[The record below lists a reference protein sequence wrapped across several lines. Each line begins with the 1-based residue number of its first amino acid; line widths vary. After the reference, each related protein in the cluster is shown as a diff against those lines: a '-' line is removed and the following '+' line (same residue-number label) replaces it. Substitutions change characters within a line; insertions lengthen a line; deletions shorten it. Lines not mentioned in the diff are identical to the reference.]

1 MPWGGGLKVI
11 NMDGQAV
18 TAPESGGL
26 GDLASYLADTPEE
39 ESNDQDE
46 EQKTADEAISEDT
59 AEDANDE
66 QDETQ
71 EDSDESDEDDKPAP
85 VDKITF
91 KVKGEDGKEE
101 VVEATTEDLAKSY
114 MRQQDYTKKT
124 QALAARENEAV
135 QFLTQK
141 HEEIRSQYLSQA
153 ELSRAAIVQMAG
165 IKSEDDMAALANSD
179 PSAWVAES
187 QRQRQI
193 GNYLSQLNQQIEGEK
208 QQAKAQEEQ
217 RTQQQRQ
224 KQFSETWEALSKD
237 GIDKPKLA
245 KIYGDATDKYGF
257 SNEELATIYDHRMV
271 RVLKD
276 AVAYQALKAQKPA
289 VMQKAQNAPRMPSRQ
304 TPPEQQ
310 RRDQALENR
319 FKSGRAKL
327 NDLAAFL
334 R

>member
-1 MPWGGGLKVI
+1 MS
-11 NMDGQAV
+11 GQAD

-26 GDLASYLADTPEE
+26 ADLASFLADTPET
-39 ESNDQDE
+39 ESNEQDE
-46 EQKTADEAISEDT
+46 EQTTADEATSDEADT
-59 AEDANDE
+59 AEVATDE
-66 QDETQ
+66 QEPADDEPQ
-71 EDSDESDEDDKPAP
+71 GDDEEEPAP
-85 VDKITF
+85 IEKITV
-91 KVKGEDGKEE
+91 KVKGENG
-101 VVEATTEDLAKSY
+101 EDETLELTPDDIAASYLRQRDYTRKTQELAK
-114 MRQQDYTKKT
+114 
-124 QALAARENEAV
+124 RENEAV
-135 QFLTQK
+135 EFLTKK

-153 ELSRAAIVQMAG
+153 ELTRAAIVQMAG
-165 IKSEDDMAALANSD
+165 IKSEDEMAALATTD

-193 GNYLSQLNQQIEGEK
+193 GNYLNQLSQQIDGEK

-224 KQFSETWEALSKD
+224 KQFSEAWDVLSKD

-245 KIYGDATDKYGF
+245 KIYGGATEKYGF
-257 SNEELATIYDHRMV
+257 SSEELATIYDHRMV

-304 TPPEQQ
+304 AAPAQE
-310 RRDQALENR
+310 RIDKALDNK

-327 NDLAAFL
+327 NDLAAYL

>member
-1 MPWGGGLKVI
+1 MS
-11 NMDGQAV
+11 GQAD

-26 GDLASYLADTPEE
+26 ADLASFLADTPET
-39 ESNDQDE
+39 ESNEQDE
-46 EQKTADEAISEDT
+46 EQTTADEATSEEADT
-59 AEDANDE
+59 VEAANDE
-66 QDETQ
+66 QDEA
-71 EDSDESDEDDKPAP
+71 DDEPQGDDEEEPAP
-85 VDKITF
+85 IEKITV
-91 KVKGEDGKEE
+91 KVKGENG
-101 VVEATTEDLAKSY
+101 EDETLELTPDDIAASYLRQRDYTRKTQELAK
-114 MRQQDYTKKT
+114 
-124 QALAARENEAV
+124 RENEAV
-135 QFLTQK
+135 EFLTKK

-153 ELSRAAIVQMAG
+153 ELTRAAIVQMAG
-165 IKSEDDMAALANSD
+165 IKSEDEMAALATTD

-193 GNYLSQLNQQIEGEK
+193 GNYLNQLSQQIDGEK

-224 KQFSETWEALSKD
+224 KQFSEAWDVLSKD

-245 KIYGDATDKYGF
+245 KIYGGATDKYGF

-276 AVAYQALKAQKPA
+276 ALAYQSLKAQKPA

-304 TPPEQQ
+304 AAPAQE
-310 RRDQALENR
+310 RIDKALDNK

-327 NDLAAFL
+327 NDLAAYL

>member
-1 MPWGGGLKVI
+1 MT
-11 NMDGQAV
+11 GQAES
-18 TAPESGGL
+18 APESGGL
-26 GDLASYLADTPEE
+26 SDLASFLADTPET
-39 ESNDQDE
+39 ESTEQDE
-46 EQKTADEAISEDT
+46 EQTTADESTSDNADT
-59 AEDANDE
+59 DEPANDE
-66 QDETQ
+66 QDDT
-71 EDSDESDEDDKPAP
+71 DDEPQGDDEGEEPAP

-101 VVEATTEDLAKSY
+101 VVEATTDDLAKSY

-135 QFLTQK
+135 QFLTTK
-141 HEEIRSQYLSQA
+141 HDEMRSQYLSQA
-153 ELSRAAIVQMAG
+153 ELTRTAIVQMAG
-165 IKSEDDMAALANSD
+165 IKTEGEMAELANTD

-193 GNYLSQLNQQIEGEK
+193 GNYLNQLSQQIEGEK
-208 QQAKAQEEQ
+208 QQAKTQDET
-217 RTQQQRQ
+217 RLQQQRQ
-224 KQFSETWEALSKD
+224 KQFSESWEVLSKD
-237 GIDKPKLA
+237 GIDKAGLA
-245 KIYGDATDKYGF
+245 KIYGGATDKYGF
-257 SNEELATIYDHRMV
+257 SNEELATVYDHRMV

-304 TPPEQQ
+304 SAPAQQ
-310 RRDQALENR
+310 RIDQALDNK

>member
-1 MPWGGGLKVI
+1 MS
-11 NMDGQAV
+11 GQAD

-26 GDLASYLADTPEE
+26 ADLASFLADTPET
-39 ESNDQDE
+39 ESNEQDE
-46 EQKTADEAISEDT
+46 EQTTADEATSDEADT
-59 AEDANDE
+59 VEAATDE
-66 QDETQ
+66 QDEA
-71 EDSDESDEDDKPAP
+71 DDEPQGDDADEPAP
-85 VDKITF
+85 VEKITV
-91 KVKGEDGKEE
+91 KVKGENG
-101 VVEATTEDLAKSY
+101 EDETLELTPDDIAASYLRQRDYTRKTQELAK
-114 MRQQDYTKKT
+114 
-124 QALAARENEAV
+124 RENEAV
-135 QFLTQK
+135 EFLTKK

-153 ELSRAAIVQMAG
+153 ELTRAAIVQMAG
-165 IKSEDDMAALANSD
+165 IKSEDEMAALATTD

-193 GNYLSQLNQQIEGEK
+193 GNYLNQLSQQIDGEK

-224 KQFSETWEALSKD
+224 KQFSEAWDVLSKD
-237 GIDKPKLA
+237 GIDKEKLS
-245 KIYGDATDKYGF
+245 KIYGGATEKYGF
-257 SNEELATIYDHRMV
+257 SSEELATVYDHRMV

-304 TPPEQQ
+304 AAPAQE
-310 RRDQALENR
+310 RIDKALDNK

-327 NDLAAFL
+327 NDLAAYL

>member
-1 MPWGGGLKVI
+1 MS
-11 NMDGQAV
+11 GQAD

-26 GDLASYLADTPEE
+26 ADLASFLADTPET
-39 ESNDQDE
+39 ESNEQDE
-46 EQKTADEAISEDT
+46 KQTTADETTSDEADPVEVAT
-59 AEDANDE
+59 DE
-66 QDETQ
+66 QEPADDEPQ
-71 EDSDESDEDDKPAP
+71 GDDEEEPAP
-85 VDKITF
+85 IEKITV
-91 KVKGEDGKEE
+91 KVKGENG
-101 VVEATTEDLAKSY
+101 EDETLELTPDDIAASYLRQRDYTRKTQELAK
-114 MRQQDYTKKT
+114 
-124 QALAARENEAV
+124 RENEAV
-135 QFLTQK
+135 EFLTKK

-153 ELSRAAIVQMAG
+153 ELTRAAIVQMAG
-165 IKSEDDMAALANSD
+165 IKSEDEMAALATTD

-193 GNYLSQLNQQIEGEK
+193 GNYLNQLSQQIDGEK

-224 KQFSETWEALSKD
+224 KQFSEAWDVLSKD
-237 GIDKPKLA
+237 GIDKEKLS
-245 KIYGDATDKYGF
+245 KIYGGATEKYGF
-257 SNEELATIYDHRMV
+257 SSEELATVYDHRMV

-304 TPPEQQ
+304 AAPAQE
-310 RRDQALENR
+310 RIDKALDNK

-327 NDLAAFL
+327 NDLAAYL

>member
-1 MPWGGGLKVI
+1 MS
-11 NMDGQAV
+11 GQAD

-26 GDLASYLADTPEE
+26 ADLASFLADTPET
-39 ESNDQDE
+39 ESNEQDE
-46 EQKTADEAISEDT
+46 EQTTADEATSDEADT
-59 AEDANDE
+59 VEAASDE
-66 QDETQ
+66 QDE
-71 EDSDESDEDDKPAP
+71 SNDEPQGDDADEPAP
-85 VDKITF
+85 VEKITV
-91 KVKGEDGKEE
+91 KVKGENG
-101 VVEATTEDLAKSY
+101 EDETLELTPDDIAASYLRQRDYTRKTQELAK
-114 MRQQDYTKKT
+114 
-124 QALAARENEAV
+124 RENEAV
-135 QFLTQK
+135 EFLTKK

-153 ELSRAAIVQMAG
+153 ELTRAAIVQMAG
-165 IKSEDDMAALANSD
+165 IKSEDEMAALATTD

-193 GNYLSQLNQQIEGEK
+193 GNYLNQLSQQIDGEK

-224 KQFSETWEALSKD
+224 KQFSEAWDVLSKD
-237 GIDKPKLA
+237 GIDKEKLS
-245 KIYGDATDKYGF
+245 KIYGGATEKYGF
-257 SNEELATIYDHRMV
+257 SSEELATIYDHRMV

-304 TPPEQQ
+304 AAPAQE
-310 RRDQALENR
+310 RIDKALDNK

-327 NDLAAFL
+327 NDLAAYL

>member
-1 MPWGGGLKVI
+1 MS
-11 NMDGQAV
+11 GQAD

-26 GDLASYLADTPEE
+26 ADLASFLADTPET
-39 ESNDQDE
+39 ESNEQDE
-46 EQKTADEAISEDT
+46 EQTTADEATSDEADPVEVAT
-59 AEDANDE
+59 DE
-66 QDETQ
+66 QEPADDEPQ
-71 EDSDESDEDDKPAP
+71 GDDEEEPAP
-85 VDKITF
+85 IEKITV
-91 KVKGEDGKEE
+91 KVKGENG
-101 VVEATTEDLAKSY
+101 EDETLELTPDDIAASYLRQRDYTRKTQELAK
-114 MRQQDYTKKT
+114 
-124 QALAARENEAV
+124 RENEAV
-135 QFLTQK
+135 EFLTKK

-153 ELSRAAIVQMAG
+153 ELTRAAIVQMAG
-165 IKSEDDMAALANSD
+165 IKSEDEMAALATTD

-193 GNYLSQLNQQIEGEK
+193 GNYLNQLSQQIDGEK

-224 KQFSETWEALSKD
+224 KQFSEAWDVLSKD

-245 KIYGDATDKYGF
+245 KIYGGATEKYGF
-257 SNEELATIYDHRMV
+257 SSEELATIYDHRMV

-304 TPPEQQ
+304 AAPAQE
-310 RRDQALENR
+310 RIDKALDNK

-327 NDLAAFL
+327 NDLAAYL

>member
-1 MPWGGGLKVI
+1 MS
-11 NMDGQAV
+11 GQAD

-26 GDLASYLADTPEE
+26 ADLASFLADTPET
-39 ESNDQDE
+39 ESN
-46 EQKTADEAISEDT
+46 
-59 AEDANDE
+59 E
-66 QDETQ
+66 QDEKQTTA
-71 EDSDESDEDDKPAP
+71 DKTTSDEADPVEVATDEQEPADDEPQGDDEEEPAP
-85 VDKITF
+85 IEKITV
-91 KVKGEDGKEE
+91 KVKGENG
-101 VVEATTEDLAKSY
+101 EDETLELTPDDIAASYLRQRDYTRKTQELAK
-114 MRQQDYTKKT
+114 
-124 QALAARENEAV
+124 RENEAV
-135 QFLTQK
+135 EFLTKK

-153 ELSRAAIVQMAG
+153 ELTRAAIVQMAG
-165 IKSEDDMAALANSD
+165 IKSEDEMAALATTD

-193 GNYLSQLNQQIEGEK
+193 GNYLNQLSQQIDGEK

-224 KQFSETWEALSKD
+224 KQFSEAWDVLSKD
-237 GIDKPKLA
+237 GIDKEKLS
-245 KIYGDATDKYGF
+245 KIYGGATEKYGF
-257 SNEELATIYDHRMV
+257 SSEELATVYDHRMV

-304 TPPEQQ
+304 AAPAQE
-310 RRDQALENR
+310 RIDKALDNK

-327 NDLAAFL
+327 NDLAAYL

>member
-1 MPWGGGLKVI
+1 MS
-11 NMDGQAV
+11 GQAD

-26 GDLASYLADTPEE
+26 ADLASFLADTPET
-39 ESNDQDE
+39 ESNEQDE
-46 EQKTADEAISEDT
+46 KQTTADETTSDEADPVEVAT
-59 AEDANDE
+59 DE
-66 QDETQ
+66 QEPA
-71 EDSDESDEDDKPAP
+71 DDKPQGDDEEEPAP
-85 VDKITF
+85 IEKITV
-91 KVKGEDGKEE
+91 KVKGENG
-101 VVEATTEDLAKSY
+101 EDETLELTPDDIAASYLRQRDYTRKTQELAK
-114 MRQQDYTKKT
+114 
-124 QALAARENEAV
+124 RENEAV
-135 QFLTQK
+135 EFLTKK

-153 ELSRAAIVQMAG
+153 ELTRAAIVQMAG
-165 IKSEDDMAALANSD
+165 IKSEDEMAALATTD

-193 GNYLSQLNQQIEGEK
+193 GNYLNQLSQQIDGEK

-224 KQFSETWEALSKD
+224 KQFSEAWDVLSKD
-237 GIDKPKLA
+237 GIDKEKLS
-245 KIYGDATDKYGF
+245 KIYGGATEKYGF
-257 SNEELATIYDHRMV
+257 SSEELATVYDHRMV

-304 TPPEQQ
+304 AAPAQE
-310 RRDQALENR
+310 RIDKALDNK

-327 NDLAAFL
+327 NDLAAYL

>member
-1 MPWGGGLKVI
+1 MS
-11 NMDGQAV
+11 GQAES
-18 TAPESGGL
+18 APESGGL
-26 GDLASYLADTPEE
+26 ADLASFLADTPET
-39 ESNDQDE
+39 ESNEQDE
-46 EQKTADEAISEDT
+46 EQTTADETTSDEADPVEVAT
-59 AEDANDE
+59 DE
-66 QDETQ
+66 QEPADDEPQ
-71 EDSDESDEDDKPAP
+71 GDDEEEPAP
-85 VDKITF
+85 IEKITV
-91 KVKGEDGKEE
+91 KVKGENG
-101 VVEATTEDLAKSY
+101 EDETLELTPDDIAASYLRQRDYTRKTQELAK
-114 MRQQDYTKKT
+114 
-124 QALAARENEAV
+124 RENEAV
-135 QFLTQK
+135 EFLTKK

-153 ELSRAAIVQMAG
+153 ELTRAAIVQMAG
-165 IKSEDDMAALANSD
+165 IKSEDEMAALATTD

-193 GNYLSQLNQQIEGEK
+193 GNYLNQLSQQIDGEK

-224 KQFSETWEALSKD
+224 KQFSEAWDVLSKD

-245 KIYGDATDKYGF
+245 KIYGGATEKYGF
-257 SNEELATIYDHRMV
+257 SSEELATVYDHRMV

-304 TPPEQQ
+304 AAPAQE
-310 RRDQALENR
+310 RIDKALDNK

-327 NDLAAFL
+327 NDLAAYL

>member
-1 MPWGGGLKVI
+1 MS
-11 NMDGQAV
+11 GQAES
-18 TAPESGGL
+18 APESGGL
-26 GDLASYLADTPEE
+26 ADLASFLADTPET
-39 ESNDQDE
+39 ESNEQDE
-46 EQKTADEAISEDT
+46 GQTTADEATSDEADT
-59 AEDANDE
+59 AEDATDDQELTDDE
-66 QDETQ
+66 PQGDEV
-71 EDSDESDEDDKPAP
+71 DEPAP
-85 VDKITF
+85 IDKITF
-91 KVKGEDGKEE
+91 KVKGEDGTEE
-101 VVEATTEDLAKSY
+101 TVEATAEDLAKSY

-135 QFLTQK
+135 EFLTKK

-153 ELSRAAIVQMAG
+153 ELTRAAIVQMAG
-165 IKSEDDMAALANSD
+165 IKSEDEMAALATTD

-193 GNYLSQLNQQIEGEK
+193 GNYLNQLSQQIEGEK
-208 QQAKAQEEQ
+208 QQAKTQEET
-217 RTQQQRQ
+217 RLQQQRQ
-224 KQFSETWEALSKD
+224 KQFAETWDALSKD

-257 SNEELATIYDHRMV
+257 SGEELATIYDHRMV

-276 AVAYQALKAQKPA
+276 ALAFQALKAQKPA

-304 TPPEQQ
+304 AAPAQE
-310 RRDQALENR
+310 RIDKALDNK

-327 NDLAAFL
+327 NDLAAYL

>member
-1 MPWGGGLKVI
+1 MS
-11 NMDGQAV
+11 GQAD

-26 GDLASYLADTPEE
+26 ADLASFLADTPET
-39 ESNDQDE
+39 ESNEQDE
-46 EQKTADEAISEDT
+46 KQTTADETTSDEADPVEVAT
-59 AEDANDE
+59 DE
-66 QDETQ
+66 QEPADDEPQ
-71 EDSDESDEDDKPAP
+71 GDDEEEPAP
-85 VDKITF
+85 IEKITV
-91 KVKGEDGKEE
+91 KVKGENG
-101 VVEATTEDLAKSY
+101 EDETLELTPDDIAASYLRQRDYTRKTQELAK
-114 MRQQDYTKKT
+114 
-124 QALAARENEAV
+124 RENEAV
-135 QFLTQK
+135 DFLTKK

-153 ELSRAAIVQMAG
+153 ELTRAAIVQMAG
-165 IKSEDDMAALANSD
+165 IKSEDEMAALATTD

-193 GNYLSQLNQQIEGEK
+193 GNYLNQLSQQIDGEK

-224 KQFSETWEALSKD
+224 KQFSEAWDVLSKD

-245 KIYGDATDKYGF
+245 KIYGGATEKYGF
-257 SNEELATIYDHRMV
+257 SSEELATIYDHRMV

-304 TPPEQQ
+304 AAPAQE
-310 RRDQALENR
+310 RIDKALDNK

-327 NDLAAFL
+327 NDLAAYL

>member
-1 MPWGGGLKVI
+1 MS
-11 NMDGQAV
+11 GQAD

-26 GDLASYLADTPEE
+26 ADLASFLADTPET
-39 ESNDQDE
+39 ESNEQDE
-46 EQKTADEAISEDT
+46 KQTTADETTSDEADPVEVAT
-59 AEDANDE
+59 DE
-66 QDETQ
+66 QEPADDEPQ
-71 EDSDESDEDDKPAP
+71 GDDEEEPAP
-85 VDKITF
+85 IEKITV
-91 KVKGEDGKEE
+91 KVKGENG
-101 VVEATTEDLAKSY
+101 EDETLELTPDDIAASYLRQRDYTRKTQELAK
-114 MRQQDYTKKT
+114 
-124 QALAARENEAV
+124 RENEAV
-135 QFLTQK
+135 EFLTKK

-153 ELSRAAIVQMAG
+153 ELTRAAIVQMAG
-165 IKSEDDMAALANSD
+165 IKSEDEMAALATTD

-193 GNYLSQLNQQIEGEK
+193 VNYLNQLSQQIDGEK

-224 KQFSETWEALSKD
+224 KQFSEAWDVLSKD
-237 GIDKPKLA
+237 GIDKEKLS
-245 KIYGDATDKYGF
+245 KIYGGATEKYGF
-257 SNEELATIYDHRMV
+257 SSEELATVYDHRMV

-304 TPPEQQ
+304 AAPAQE
-310 RRDQALENR
+310 RIDKALDNK

-327 NDLAAFL
+327 NDLAAYL

>member
-1 MPWGGGLKVI
+1 MS
-11 NMDGQAV
+11 GQAD

-26 GDLASYLADTPEE
+26 ADLASFLADTPET
-39 ESNDQDE
+39 ESNEQDE
-46 EQKTADEAISEDT
+46 KQTTADETTSDEADPVEVAT
-59 AEDANDE
+59 DE
-66 QDETQ
+66 QEPADAEPQGDDE
-71 EDSDESDEDDKPAP
+71 EEPAP
-85 VDKITF
+85 IDKITF
-91 KVKGEDGKEE
+91 TVKGEDGKDE

-135 QFLTQK
+135 EFLTKK

-153 ELSRAAIVQMAG
+153 ELTRAAIVQMAG
-165 IKSEDDMAALANSD
+165 IKSEDEMAALATTD

-193 GNYLSQLNQQIEGEK
+193 GNYLNQLSQQIDGEK

-217 RTQQQRQ
+217 WTQQQRQ
-224 KQFSETWEALSKD
+224 KQFSEAWDVLSKD
-237 GIDKPKLA
+237 GIDKEKLS
-245 KIYGDATDKYGF
+245 KIYGGATEKYGF
-257 SNEELATIYDHRMV
+257 SSEELATVYDHRMV

-304 TPPEQQ
+304 AAPAQE
-310 RRDQALENR
+310 RIDKALDNK

-327 NDLAAFL
+327 NDLAAYL

>member
-1 MPWGGGLKVI
+1 MS
-11 NMDGQAV
+11 GQAD

-26 GDLASYLADTPEE
+26 ADLASFLADTPET
-39 ESNDQDE
+39 ESNEQDE
-46 EQKTADEAISEDT
+46 KQTTADETTSDEADPVEVAT
-59 AEDANDE
+59 DE
-66 QDETQ
+66 QEPA
-71 EDSDESDEDDKPAP
+71 DDKPQGDDEEEPAP
-85 VDKITF
+85 IEKITV
-91 KVKGEDGKEE
+91 KVKGENG
-101 VVEATTEDLAKSY
+101 EDETLELTPDDIAASYLRQRDYTRKTQELAK
-114 MRQQDYTKKT
+114 
-124 QALAARENEAV
+124 RENEAV
-135 QFLTQK
+135 EFLTKK

-153 ELSRAAIVQMAG
+153 ELTRAAIVQMAG
-165 IKSEDDMAALANSD
+165 IKSEDEMAALATTD

-193 GNYLSQLNQQIEGEK
+193 GNYLNQLSQQIDGEK

-224 KQFSETWEALSKD
+224 KQFSEAWDVLSKD

-245 KIYGDATDKYGF
+245 KIYGGATEKYGF
-257 SNEELATIYDHRMV
+257 SSEELATIYDHRMV

-304 TPPEQQ
+304 AAPAQE
-310 RRDQALENR
+310 RIDKALDNK

-327 NDLAAFL
+327 NDLAAYL

>member
-1 MPWGGGLKVI
+1 MS
-11 NMDGQAV
+11 GQAD

-26 GDLASYLADTPEE
+26 ADLASFLADTPET
-39 ESNDQDE
+39 ESNEQDE
-46 EQKTADEAISEDT
+46 EQTTADEATSDEADT
-59 AEDANDE
+59 VEAANDE
-66 QDETQ
+66 QDEA
-71 EDSDESDEDDKPAP
+71 DDEPQGDDADEPAP
-85 VDKITF
+85 VEKITV
-91 KVKGEDGKEE
+91 KVKGENG
-101 VVEATTEDLAKSY
+101 EDETLELTPDDIAASYLRQRDYTRKTQELAK
-114 MRQQDYTKKT
+114 
-124 QALAARENEAV
+124 RENEAV
-135 QFLTQK
+135 EFLTKK

-153 ELSRAAIVQMAG
+153 ELTRAAIVQMAG
-165 IKSEDDMAALANSD
+165 IKSEDEMAALATTD

-193 GNYLSQLNQQIEGEK
+193 GNYLNQLSQQIDGEK

-224 KQFSETWEALSKD
+224 KQFSEAWDVLSKD
-237 GIDKPKLA
+237 GIDKEKLS
-245 KIYGDATDKYGF
+245 KIYGGATEKYGF
-257 SNEELATIYDHRMV
+257 SSEELATVYDHRMV

-304 TPPEQQ
+304 AAPAQE
-310 RRDQALENR
+310 RIDKALDNK

-327 NDLAAFL
+327 NDLAAYL

>member
-1 MPWGGGLKVI
+1 MS
-11 NMDGQAV
+11 GQAD

-26 GDLASYLADTPEE
+26 ADLASFLADTPET
-39 ESNDQDE
+39 ESNEQDE
-46 EQKTADEAISEDT
+46 EQTTADEATSDEADT
-59 AEDANDE
+59 AEVATDE
-66 QDETQ
+66 QEPADDEPQ
-71 EDSDESDEDDKPAP
+71 GDDEEEPAP
-85 VDKITF
+85 IEKITV
-91 KVKGEDGKEE
+91 KVKGENG
-101 VVEATTEDLAKSY
+101 EDETLELTPDDIAASYLRQRDYTRKTQELAK
-114 MRQQDYTKKT
+114 
-124 QALAARENEAV
+124 RENEAV
-135 QFLTQK
+135 EFLTKK

-153 ELSRAAIVQMAG
+153 ELTRAAIVQMAG
-165 IKSEDDMAALANSD
+165 IKSEDEMAALATTD

-193 GNYLSQLNQQIEGEK
+193 GNYLNQLSQQIDGEK

-224 KQFSETWEALSKD
+224 KQFSEAWDVLSKD

-245 KIYGDATDKYGF
+245 KIYGGATEKYGF
-257 SNEELATIYDHRMV
+257 SSEELATVYDHRMV

-304 TPPEQQ
+304 AAPAQE
-310 RRDQALENR
+310 RIDKALDNK

-327 NDLAAFL
+327 NDLAAYL

>member
-1 MPWGGGLKVI
+1 MS
-11 NMDGQAV
+11 GQAD

-26 GDLASYLADTPEE
+26 ADLASFLADTPET
-39 ESNDQDE
+39 ESNEQDE
-46 EQKTADEAISEDT
+46 KQTTADETTSDEADT
-59 AEDANDE
+59 VEAASDE
-66 QDETQ
+66 QDE
-71 EDSDESDEDDKPAP
+71 SNDEPQGDDEEEPAP
-85 VDKITF
+85 IEKITV
-91 KVKGEDGKEE
+91 KVKGENG
-101 VVEATTEDLAKSY
+101 EDETLELTPDDIAASYLRQRDYTRKTQELAK
-114 MRQQDYTKKT
+114 
-124 QALAARENEAV
+124 RENEAV
-135 QFLTQK
+135 EFLTKK

-153 ELSRAAIVQMAG
+153 ELTRAAIVQMAG
-165 IKSEDDMAALANSD
+165 IKSEDEMAALATTD

-193 GNYLSQLNQQIEGEK
+193 GNYLNQLSQQIDGEK

-224 KQFSETWEALSKD
+224 KQFSEAWDVLSKD
-237 GIDKPKLA
+237 GIDKEKLS
-245 KIYGDATDKYGF
+245 KIYGGATEKYGF
-257 SNEELATIYDHRMV
+257 SSEELATVYDHRMV

-304 TPPEQQ
+304 AAPAQE
-310 RRDQALENR
+310 RIDKALDNK

-327 NDLAAFL
+327 NDLAAYL

>member
-1 MPWGGGLKVI
+1 MS
-11 NMDGQAV
+11 GQAD

-26 GDLASYLADTPEE
+26 ADLASFLADTPET
-39 ESNDQDE
+39 ESNEQDE
-46 EQKTADEAISEDT
+46 EQTTADEATSDEADT
-59 AEDANDE
+59 AEVATDE
-66 QDETQ
+66 QEPADDEPQ
-71 EDSDESDEDDKPAP
+71 GDDEEEPAP
-85 VDKITF
+85 IEKITV
-91 KVKGEDGKEE
+91 KVKGENG
-101 VVEATTEDLAKSY
+101 EDETLELTPDDIAASYLRQRDYTRKTQELAK
-114 MRQQDYTKKT
+114 
-124 QALAARENEAV
+124 RENEAV
-135 QFLTQK
+135 EFLTKK

-153 ELSRAAIVQMAG
+153 ELTRAAIVQMAG
-165 IKSEDDMAALANSD
+165 IKSEDEMAALATTD

-193 GNYLSQLNQQIEGEK
+193 GNYLNQLSQQIDGEK

-224 KQFSETWEALSKD
+224 KQFSEAWDVLSKD
-237 GIDKPKLA
+237 GIDKEKLS
-245 KIYGDATDKYGF
+245 KIYGGATEKYGF
-257 SNEELATIYDHRMV
+257 SSEELATVYDHRMV

-304 TPPEQQ
+304 AAPAQE
-310 RRDQALENR
+310 RIDKALDNK

-327 NDLAAFL
+327 NDLAAYL

>member
-1 MPWGGGLKVI
+1 MS
-11 NMDGQAV
+11 GQAD

-26 GDLASYLADTPEE
+26 ADLASFLADTPET
-39 ESNDQDE
+39 ESNEQDE
-46 EQKTADEAISEDT
+46 EQTTADETTSDEADPVEVAT
-59 AEDANDE
+59 DE
-66 QDETQ
+66 QEPADDEPQ
-71 EDSDESDEDDKPAP
+71 GDDEEEPAP
-85 VDKITF
+85 IEKITV
-91 KVKGEDGKEE
+91 KVKGENG
-101 VVEATTEDLAKSY
+101 EDETLELTPDDIAASYLRQRDYTRKTQELAK
-114 MRQQDYTKKT
+114 
-124 QALAARENEAV
+124 RENEAV
-135 QFLTQK
+135 EFLTKK

-153 ELSRAAIVQMAG
+153 ELTRAAIVQMAG
-165 IKSEDDMAALANSD
+165 IKSEDEMAALATTD

-193 GNYLSQLNQQIEGEK
+193 GNYLNQLSQQIDGEK

-224 KQFSETWEALSKD
+224 KQFSEAWDVLSKD
-237 GIDKPKLA
+237 GIDKEKLS
-245 KIYGDATDKYGF
+245 KIYGGATEKYGF
-257 SNEELATIYDHRMV
+257 SSEELATVYDHRMV

-304 TPPEQQ
+304 AAPAQE
-310 RRDQALENR
+310 RIDKALDNK

-327 NDLAAFL
+327 NDLAAYL

>member
-1 MPWGGGLKVI
+1 MS
-11 NMDGQAV
+11 GQAD

-26 GDLASYLADTPEE
+26 ADLASFLADTPET
-39 ESNDQDE
+39 ESNEQDE
-46 EQKTADEAISEDT
+46 KQTTADETTSDEAET

-66 QDETQ
+66 QEPADDEPQ
-71 EDSDESDEDDKPAP
+71 GEEVDEPAP
-85 VDKITF
+85 IEKITV
-91 KVKGEDGKEE
+91 KVKGENG
-101 VVEATTEDLAKSY
+101 EDETLELTPDDIAASYLRQRDYTRKTQELAK
-114 MRQQDYTKKT
+114 
-124 QALAARENEAV
+124 RENEAV
-135 QFLTQK
+135 EFLTK
-141 HEEIRSQYLSQA
+141 THEEIRSQYLSQA
-153 ELSRAAIVQMAG
+153 ELTRAAIVQMAG
-165 IKSEDDMAALANSD
+165 IKSEDEMAALATTD

-193 GNYLSQLNQQIEGEK
+193 GNYLNQLSQQIDGEK

-224 KQFSETWEALSKD
+224 KQFSEAWDVLSKD

-245 KIYGDATDKYGF
+245 KIYGGATEKYGF
-257 SNEELATIYDHRMV
+257 SSEELATVYDHRMV

-304 TPPEQQ
+304 AAPAQE
-310 RRDQALENR
+310 RIDKALDNK

-327 NDLAAFL
+327 NDLAAYL

>member
-1 MPWGGGLKVI
+1 MS
-11 NMDGQAV
+11 GQAD

-26 GDLASYLADTPEE
+26 ADLASFLADTPET
-39 ESNDQDE
+39 ESNEQDE
-46 EQKTADEAISEDT
+46 KQTTADETTSDEADPVEVAT
-59 AEDANDE
+59 DE
-66 QDETQ
+66 QEPADDEPQ
-71 EDSDESDEDDKPAP
+71 GDDEEEPAP
-85 VDKITF
+85 IEKITV
-91 KVKGEDGKEE
+91 KVKGENG
-101 VVEATTEDLAKSY
+101 EDETLELTPDDIAASYLRQRDYTRKTQELAK
-114 MRQQDYTKKT
+114 
-124 QALAARENEAV
+124 RENEAV
-135 QFLTQK
+135 EFLTKK

-153 ELSRAAIVQMAG
+153 ELTRAAIVQMAG
-165 IKSEDDMAALANSD
+165 IKSEDEMAALATTD

-193 GNYLSQLNQQIEGEK
+193 GNYLNQLSQQIDGEK

-224 KQFSETWEALSKD
+224 KQFSEAWDVLSKD
-237 GIDKPKLA
+237 GIDKEKLS
-245 KIYGDATDKYGF
+245 KIYGGATEKYGF
-257 SNEELATIYDHRMV
+257 SSEELATIYDHRMV

-304 TPPEQQ
+304 AAPAQE
-310 RRDQALENR
+310 RIDKALDNK

-327 NDLAAFL
+327 NDLAAYL

>member
-1 MPWGGGLKVI
+1 MS
-11 NMDGQAV
+11 GQAD

-26 GDLASYLADTPEE
+26 ADLASFLADTPET
-39 ESNDQDE
+39 ESNEQDE
-46 EQKTADEAISEDT
+46 KQTTADETTSDEADPVEVAT
-59 AEDANDE
+59 DE
-66 QDETQ
+66 QEPA
-71 EDSDESDEDDKPAP
+71 DDKPQGDDKEEPAP
-85 VDKITF
+85 IEKITV
-91 KVKGEDGKEE
+91 KVKGENG
-101 VVEATTEDLAKSY
+101 EDETLELTPDDIAASYLRQRDYTRKTQELAK
-114 MRQQDYTKKT
+114 
-124 QALAARENEAV
+124 RENEAV
-135 QFLTQK
+135 EFLTKK

-153 ELSRAAIVQMAG
+153 ELTRAAIVQMAG
-165 IKSEDDMAALANSD
+165 IKSEDEMAALATTD

-193 GNYLSQLNQQIEGEK
+193 GNYLNQLSQQIEGEK

-224 KQFSETWEALSKD
+224 KQFSEAWDVLSKD
-237 GIDKPKLA
+237 GIDKEKLS
-245 KIYGDATDKYGF
+245 KIYGGATEKYGF
-257 SNEELATIYDHRMV
+257 SSEELATVYDHRMV

-304 TPPEQQ
+304 AAPAQE
-310 RRDQALENR
+310 RIDKALDNK

-327 NDLAAFL
+327 NDLAAYL

>member
-1 MPWGGGLKVI
+1 MS
-11 NMDGQAV
+11 GQAD

-26 GDLASYLADTPEE
+26 ADLASFLADTPET
-39 ESNDQDE
+39 ESNEQDE
-46 EQKTADEAISEDT
+46 EQTTADETTSDEADPVEVAT
-59 AEDANDE
+59 DE
-66 QDETQ
+66 QEPADDEPQ
-71 EDSDESDEDDKPAP
+71 GDDEEEPAP
-85 VDKITF
+85 IEKITV
-91 KVKGEDGKEE
+91 KVKGENG
-101 VVEATTEDLAKSY
+101 EDETLELTPDDIAASYLRQRDYTRKTQELAK
-114 MRQQDYTKKT
+114 
-124 QALAARENEAV
+124 RENEAV
-135 QFLTQK
+135 EFLTKK

-153 ELSRAAIVQMAG
+153 ELTRAAIVQMAG
-165 IKSEDDMAALANSD
+165 IKSEDEMAALATTD

-193 GNYLSQLNQQIEGEK
+193 GNYLNQLSQQIDGEK

-224 KQFSETWEALSKD
+224 KQFSEAWDVLSKD

-245 KIYGDATDKYGF
+245 KIYGGATEKYGF
-257 SNEELATIYDHRMV
+257 SSEELATVYDHRMV

-304 TPPEQQ
+304 AAPAQE
-310 RRDQALENR
+310 RIDKALDNK

-327 NDLAAFL
+327 NDLAAYL

>member
-1 MPWGGGLKVI
+1 MS
-11 NMDGQAV
+11 GQAD

-26 GDLASYLADTPEE
+26 ADLASFLADTPET
-39 ESNDQDE
+39 ESNEQDE
-46 EQKTADEAISEDT
+46 EQTTADEATSDEADT
-59 AEDANDE
+59 AEDATDE
-66 QDETQ
+66 QEPADDEPQ
-71 EDSDESDEDDKPAP
+71 GDDEEEPAP
-85 VDKITF
+85 IEKITV
-91 KVKGEDGKEE
+91 KVKGENG
-101 VVEATTEDLAKSY
+101 EDETLELTPDDIAASYLRQRDYTRKTQELAK
-114 MRQQDYTKKT
+114 
-124 QALAARENEAV
+124 RENEAV
-135 QFLTQK
+135 EFLTKK

-153 ELSRAAIVQMAG
+153 ELTRAAIVQMAG
-165 IKSEDDMAALANSD
+165 IKSEDEMAALATTD

-193 GNYLSQLNQQIEGEK
+193 VNYLNQLSQQIDGEK

-224 KQFSETWEALSKD
+224 KQFSEAWDVLSKD
-237 GIDKPKLA
+237 GIDKEKLS
-245 KIYGDATDKYGF
+245 KIYGGATEKYGF
-257 SNEELATIYDHRMV
+257 SSEELATVYDHRMV

-304 TPPEQQ
+304 AAPAQE
-310 RRDQALENR
+310 RIDKALDNK

-327 NDLAAFL
+327 NDLAAYL

>member
-1 MPWGGGLKVI
+1 MS
-11 NMDGQAV
+11 GQAD

-26 GDLASYLADTPEE
+26 ADLASFLADTPET
-39 ESNDQDE
+39 ESNEQDE
-46 EQKTADEAISEDT
+46 EQTTADEATSDEADPVEVAT
-59 AEDANDE
+59 DE
-66 QDETQ
+66 QEPA
-71 EDSDESDEDDKPAP
+71 DDKPQGDDEEEPAP
-85 VDKITF
+85 IEKITV
-91 KVKGEDGKEE
+91 KVKGENG
-101 VVEATTEDLAKSY
+101 EDETLELTPDDIAASYLRQRDYTRKTQELAK
-114 MRQQDYTKKT
+114 
-124 QALAARENEAV
+124 RENEAV
-135 QFLTQK
+135 EFLTKK

-153 ELSRAAIVQMAG
+153 ELTRAAIVQMAG
-165 IKSEDDMAALANSD
+165 IKSEDEMAALATTD

-193 GNYLSQLNQQIEGEK
+193 GNYLNQLSQQIDGEK

-224 KQFSETWEALSKD
+224 KQFSEAWDVLSKD
-237 GIDKPKLA
+237 GIDKEKLS
-245 KIYGDATDKYGF
+245 KIYGGATEKYGF
-257 SNEELATIYDHRMV
+257 SSEELATVYDHRMV

-304 TPPEQQ
+304 AAPAQE
-310 RRDQALENR
+310 RIDKALDNK

-327 NDLAAFL
+327 NDLAAYL

>member
-1 MPWGGGLKVI
+1 MS
-11 NMDGQAV
+11 GQAD

-26 GDLASYLADTPEE
+26 ADLASFLADTPET
-39 ESNDQDE
+39 ESNEQDE
-46 EQKTADEAISEDT
+46 EQTTADEATSDEADT
-59 AEDANDE
+59 VEAASDE
-66 QDETQ
+66 QDE
-71 EDSDESDEDDKPAP
+71 SNDEPQGDDADEPAP
-85 VDKITF
+85 VEKITV
-91 KVKGEDGKEE
+91 KVKGENG
-101 VVEATTEDLAKSY
+101 EDETLELTPDDIAASYLRQRDYTRKTQELAK
-114 MRQQDYTKKT
+114 
-124 QALAARENEAV
+124 RENEAV
-135 QFLTQK
+135 EFLTKK

-153 ELSRAAIVQMAG
+153 ELTRAAIVQMAG
-165 IKSEDDMAALANSD
+165 IKSEDEMAALATTD

-193 GNYLSQLNQQIEGEK
+193 GNYLNQLSQQIDGEK

-224 KQFSETWEALSKD
+224 KQFSEAWDVLSKD
-237 GIDKPKLA
+237 GIDKEKLS
-245 KIYGDATDKYGF
+245 KIYGGATEKYGF
-257 SNEELATIYDHRMV
+257 SSEELATVYDHRMV

-304 TPPEQQ
+304 AAPAQE
-310 RRDQALENR
+310 RIDKALDNK

-327 NDLAAFL
+327 NDLAAYL